1 MKCSEWYAT
10 GDTFQKKSNH
20 FIHKSTVT
28 FNKFLGV
35 KNDLKVPWIP
45 RAWSCLTFK
54 IQIIYTLVVLW
65 FPNIPLDIGAP
76 SSAVNKN
83 PSRRGLSAF
92 KSPRISWSLELAEP
106 PEIIQFQDFQIGV
119 HILMLQETTRASGKI
134 RCIILECFL
143 NPDNNLK
150 HFYIKTNRWILP
162 SSLHQR
168 NRWTHTETDSFDLKV
183 WGQV

>member
-20 FIHKSTVT
+20 FIHKFTVI

-35 KNDLKVPWIP
+35 KNDLKVPWILK
-45 RAWSCLTFK
+45 SM
-54 IQIIYTLVVLW
+54 VLLNVQNPDNLYSGGSLI
-65 FPNIPLDIGAP
+65 PNIPLDIGAP

-92 KSPRISWSLELAEP
+92 KSPHISWSLELAEP
-106 PEIIQFQDFQIGV
+106 LEIIQLQDFQIGV
-119 HILMLQETTRASGKI
+119 HILLLQETTRASGKI
-134 RCIILECFL
+134 RCIILECFF

-168 NRWTHTETDSFDLKV
+168 NRWTHTETDSSDLKI